1 MENNKQTD
9 ISLYEEK
16 GLSFFDLF
24 QIIKRRMISIIV
36 CVIVG
41 FGLMITYSYT
51 IQKPVYTASATV
63 MVNPTISGS
72 SSSINNDYTYVQKIM
87 STYEILFK
95 SRLVLG
101 EVSENIQDYSN
112 KDGSISH
119 LNYTVGSIYSMTTIE
134 VLSGSVISNVDSL
147 IFRISVSGYN
157 ADDCAIIANEII
169 NVAKSLP
176 SIEGDFSIL
185 RNSTL
190 TTVDEALPN
199 YNYSKNLFR
208 NGVIGIALGLIFA
221 AVYIVIR
228 EATDTTISDAKSI
241 EDILGLNV
249 LAIVPDIEMSE
260 KEKYKTIK
268 Q

>member
-1 MENNKQTD
+1 MENNKQMD
-9 ISLYEEK
+9 VSLYDEK

-36 CVIVG
+36 CVLVF
-41 FGLMITYSYT
+41 FGLMVTYSYT
-51 IQKPVYTASATV
+51 IQKPVYTTSATV

-72 SSSINNDYTYVQKIM
+72 SSSINNDYTYVQRIM

-101 EVSENIQDYSN
+101 EVSENIQNYQHD
-112 KDGSISH
+112 DGSVSH
-119 LNYTVGSIYSMTTIE
+119 LNYSTGSLYSMTTIE
-134 VLSGSVISNVDSL
+134 VLSGSVIANVDSL

-169 NVAKSLP
+169 KVAQSLP
-176 SIEGDFSIL
+176 STEGDFAIL

-190 TTVDEALPN
+190 TTVDKALPN
-199 YNYSKNLFR
+199 YSYSKNLFR
-208 NGVIGIALGLIFA
+208 NGVIGIALGLVVA

-228 EATDTTISDAKSI
+228 ELTDTTVSDAKSI
-241 EDILGLNV
+241 ETILELNV
-249 LAIVPDIEMSE
+249 LAVVPDVEMSE
-260 KEKYKTIK
+260 KEKQKNIK
-268 Q
+268 K